1 MRVITPP
8 GYLDVRGIASY
19 LDCSISTV
27 YRLAKYEG
35 LPLVKRIGQER
46 GLIARKEEVEKWLVS
61 RWASNGYVVRY

>member
-8 GYLDVRGIASY
+8 GYLNVQGVAAY
-19 LDCSISTV
+19 LGCSISTV